1 MYSIDSYG
9 AIYKLTD
16 PTGKIYIGST
26 AKGGDLKA
34 VELRFSEHVKDSKK
48 YPNST
53 RKLLNS
59 ISKYGPQNIKRELLE
74 TVFMPNGDDTNLR
87 LREQELI
94 NQYRA
99 VQNGLNSSYST
110 GGTYYYKRFEP
121 VVPIARFNLCMSEM
135 YLFENLEK
143 AAMDALQRSMPGVIP
158 NSEQISRAKT
168 IIKRNLFGKTSYAYD
183 SHYAFVSEIK
193 NINGIEVV
201 CLDVSSKCSK
211 DMELNYDSCRE
222 NVSGNYS
229 LSIEQEQEIA
239 NRYINGEFRAETLGK
254 EYGVTYNCVQRILE
268 DHNIKMVPFGYNPV
282 ACITPQGEVK
292 VFKNN
297 TELAKFIHAQLNLSN
312 DPKKIYN
319 TAANIG
325 SCLTGKTSRV
335 KSYYPMALAP
345 DLAVDPIYTGKKCPM
360 IHVIPNPNGSIP
372 NWDTAGGTLP
382 TFNKVNK
389 DYIIRFDMSSGQVK
403 GKYNN
408 ANQAAILLMQEQRRT
423 GDMVREGIASHIRH
437 CLSNPLKYSYKGD
450 RYMYEK
456 AYGQYI
462 RNLRNY
468 G

>member
-1 MYSIDSYG
+1 MHCVDSYG

-16 PTGKIYIGST
+16 PKGRIYIGST

-34 VELRFSEHVKDSKK
+34 VELRFAEHVGDSKK

-53 RKLLNS
+53 RKILKS

-94 NQYRA
+94 NQFDS
-99 VQNGLNSSYST
+99 VNNGLNSSYST
-110 GGTYYYKRFEP
+110 GGTYYGKRFELTC
-121 VVPIARFNLCMSEM
+121 PIVRFNFSMTEAF
-135 YLFENLEK
+135 LFDNIQK

-158 NSEQISRAKT
+158 NSNQVSRAKT
-168 IIKRNLFGKTSYAYD
+168 IINRNLSGKTPSAYD
-183 SHYAFVSEIK
+183 SHYAILSSIKHIDGYTVMNLAVSP
-193 NINGIEVV
+193 
-201 CLDVSSKCSK
+201 KCAE
-211 DMELNYDSCRE
+211 DIELN
-222 NVSGNYS
+222 SGTGRDYASHNFS
-229 LSIEQEQEIA
+229 LSPEEENEIA
-239 NRYINGEFRAETLGK
+239 NRYLNGEYRAEALGK
-254 EYGVTYNCVQRILE
+254 DYGVTYNCVQRILE

-297 TELAKFIHAQLNLSN
+297 TELAKYIHAQLGLSN

-319 TAANIG
+319 TAANVG
-325 SCLTGKTSRV
+325 SCISGKTTIV
-335 KSYYPMALAP
+335 KKYYPMALAP
-345 DLAVDPIYTGKKCPM
+345 DLTVDPIYTGKVCPM
-360 IHVIPNPNGSIP
+360 IHVIPNPNGNMP
-372 NWDTAGGTLP
+372 NWNTAGGVLP
-382 TFNKVNK
+382 TYNKVCK

-408 ANQAAILLMQEQRRT
+408 ANQAAILIMQEQGKS

-437 CLSNPLKYSYKGD
+437 CLSEPLRYSYKGD